1 MYDVVIIG
9 GGVIGCAVAYQL
21 TKYELKVALF
31 EKENDV
37 ADGTTKANS
46 AIIHAGYDPL
56 PGSLAAKLN
65 VRGNLLAGE
74 ICEKLDV
81 PFRRVGSLVAAFGEA
96 DDRTVR
102 SL

>member
-65 VRGNLLAGE
+65 V
-74 ICEKLDV
+74 
-81 PFRRVGSLVAAFGEA
+81 PP
-96 DDRTVR
+96 TVR
-102 SL
+102 RA